1 MVFKRRSPRGWFS
14 WARQMVYPDGGFRRA
29 TRYVMHRLSRLPD
42 DPRKVARGVFAGM
55 IVSFLPIP
63 GGQFLAAWGLVLVL
77 RGNVL
82 ASLLATFA
90 SNPLTTP
97 FIAVFSVGF
106 GHYLLG
112 IEAPLSAEAI
122 GAAFADAGVD
132 LWENVLAIFTAAPAQ
147 WTGIAA
153 FWHTIWW
160 PYFVGCLGP
169 AILFGIAS
177 YYITIPVVGAYQ
189 RARAKRALERAE
201 RRRRLRAA
209 LAPGLNDGSGD
220 DGGQRDG

>member
-1 MVFKRRSPRGWFS
+1 MVFKRRSPRS
-14 WARQMVYPDGGFRRA
+14 WLSSFRQMFYPDGGFRRA

-63 GGQFLAAWGLVLVL
+63 GFQFLVAWGFAVIV

-106 GHYLLG
+106 GHWALG
-112 IEAPLSAEAI
+112 IEKPLSGEMI
-122 GAAFADAGVD
+122 GTAFADAGD
-132 LWENVLAIFTAAPAQ
+132 NLWKNFLAIFTAAPTDWSGVAQ
-147 WTGIAA
+147 

-160 PYFVGCLGP
+160 PYFVGSIGP
-169 AILFGIAS
+169 AILAGIAS
-177 YYITIPVVGAYQ
+177 YYITIPVVEAYQ
-189 RARAKRALERAE
+189 RARLKRAQERAE
-201 RRRRLRAA
+201 RHRRLRAKVVA
-209 LAPGLNDGSGD
+209 SRDDADGTPL
-220 DGGQRDG
+220 

>member
-1 MVFKRRSPRGWFS
+1 MVFKRRSPRS
-14 WARQMVYPDGGFRRA
+14 WLSSFRQMFYPDGGFRRA

-55 IVSFLPIP
+55 FVSFLPIP
-63 GGQFLAAWGLVLVL
+63 GFQFLAAWGLASVM

-106 GHYLLG
+106 GHWLLG
-112 IEAPLSAEAI
+112 LEPPLSAEEI
-122 GAAFADAGVD
+122 GRAFEDAGAD
-132 LWENVLAIFTAAPAQ
+132 LWENFLAIFTAAPAQ
-147 WTGIAA
+147 WHGIAK
-153 FWHTIWW
+153 FWDTIWW
-160 PYFVGCLGP
+160 PYFVGCTLP
-169 AILFGIAS
+169 ALVAAVAS
-177 YYITIPVVGAYQ
+177 YYITIPVVAAYQ
-189 RARAKRALERAE
+189 RARHKRAHERAE

-209 LAPGLNDGSGD
+209 MGTAQDDAAPPAV
-220 DGGQRDG
+220 

>member
-14 WARQMVYPDGGFRRA
+14 WSRQMIYPDGGFRRA

-55 IVSFLPIP
+55 VVSFLPIP
-63 GGQFLAAWGLVLVL
+63 GFQFLAAWGLAWIM

-106 GHYLLG
+106 GHWLLG
-112 IEAPLSAEAI
+112 IDAPLSAEEI
-122 GAAFADAGVD
+122 GRAFAHAGD
-132 LWENVLAIFTAAPAQ
+132 NLWKNFLAIFTAAPTD
-147 WTGIAA
+147 WSGVSY

-160 PYFVGCLGP
+160 PYFVGSIGP
-169 AILFGIAS
+169 AILAGIAS
-177 YYITIPVVGAYQ
+177 YYITIPVVEAYQ
-189 RARAKRALERAE
+189 RARHKRAVERAE
-201 RRRRLRAA
+201 RRRRLRAQM
-209 LAPGLNDGSGD
+209 PGGGD
-220 DGGQRDG
+220 DAGAPPL